1 MKIAPDRRV
10 LLAALALSACATTP
24 TPEAAFR
31 NELRDTP
38 PDDVIDLWPEGAPGG
53 EHVTVVEELI
63 ERPNDL
69 GLRDRIV
76 RGVRTPTLS
85 LFRPT
90 RADGSAVLIIPGG
103 GYRHVV
109 VDKEGYEA
117 ARWFAARGA
126 AAYVLR
132 YRLPG
137 DNWAAGRDV
146 ALQDAQRA
154 MRVIRAQPDVDANR
168 VASLA
173 FSAGGHV
180 GAMLATRFDA
190 PLAPDGDTRPA
201 QPSVSCLMYPV
212 ITMGAG
218 THPGSRG
225 FLLGATPTEDAI
237 AQHSMERHVR
247 PDMTPTMLVHAAD
260 DDAVPLFNTLAMHQA
275 LLAQRV
281 RTELHVF
288 EEGGHGFGLRFV
300 RDKPANAWPTL
311 FRAWATR
318 HGIFAA

>member
-24 TPEAAFR
+24 APEAAFSD
-31 NELRDTP
+31 ELRDTP
-38 PDDVIDLWPEGAPGG
+38 PDDVIELWPEGAPGG
-53 EHVTVVEELI
+53 EHVTVTEELI

-85 LFRPT
+85 LFRPA
-90 RADGSAVLIIPGG
+90 RADGSALLIIPGG

-137 DNWAAGRDV
+137 DNWGAGPDV

-154 MRVIRAQPDVDANR
+154 MRVIRAQPGVDANR

-201 QPSVSCLMYPV
+201 QPNVSCLMYPV

-218 THPGSRG
+218 AHAGSRG

-237 AQHSMERHVR
+237 AHYSMERHVR
-247 PDMTPTMLVHAAD
+247 PDMAPLMLVHAAD
-260 DDAVPLFNTLAMHQA
+260 DDAVPLSNTLAMHQA

-281 RTELHVF
+281 RSELHVF

-311 FRAWATR
+311 FRAWAAR
-318 HGIFAA
+318 HGVFAA